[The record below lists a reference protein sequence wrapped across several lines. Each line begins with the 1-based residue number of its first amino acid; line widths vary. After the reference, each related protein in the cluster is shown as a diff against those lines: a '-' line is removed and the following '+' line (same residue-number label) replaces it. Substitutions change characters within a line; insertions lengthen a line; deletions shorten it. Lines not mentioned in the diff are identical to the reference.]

1 MNEELDWIA
10 DVDSDKMNVL
20 KFIQIMSEK
29 KPGKYQVGKGRSN
42 GSSRVV
48 GIYFGDTAF
57 PEGRPVKSC
66 IVGYVDH

>member
-1 MNEELDWIA
+1 MSEGLDWIA
-10 DVDSDKMNVL
+10 DIDSSKMNVI
-20 KFIQIMSEK
+20 KFIQIMSAK
-29 KPGKYQVGKGRSN
+29 KPGKYLIGKGKSN

-57 PEGRPVKSC
+57 PEGRPIKSS